1 MDIRRK
7 TLLALG
13 ITFIVLFCII
23 TGVSMFLYVDQLGR
37 LEQQQVTKDVTEV
50 ISSIA
55 NEQDDLSNTLH
66 DWSYWDDTYQFVLDQ
81 NQDYI
86 LQNVNENSL
95 SGLRVNL
102 YMVTDT
108 PGHIIYGKIVDP
120 VTGLESPLPEYIS
133 QLLPPGH
140 LFLNHTTLSG
150 TNTGLLLLPEGPMMI
165 ASSPVLDNNREGPSH
180 GVLVMGRSLDERA
193 FARISRATGNPLSAH
208 WNGDLVADDLQ
219 LSLLQKMNP
228 DSAVISIPRSDGTI
242 SGYRVINDVN
252 GQKILI
258 VSDQPRDLYRNGLA
272 IIQMYL
278 VLFTIVIL
286 VTLVIV
292 LLLVDRII
300 LKRLNYLT
308 NRVRKMGQ
316 GYNDN
321 MKPELTGNDEIA
333 HLEQAILS
341 AHTNLTNSGQELRKF
356 STSLAAANRKL
367 NVLTN
372 LTRQDLTNQI
382 FVLNGYLELVKK
394 QAAGQDHIIETVQ
407 KSVQAIR
414 LINKTIEYS
423 KDYQDMGAKP
433 PKWQNV
439 KMTLLLGLSHM
450 PLGKIQH
457 SLETEN
463 LEIFADPLLE
473 KVCQRLF
480 ENSVVHGDHVTQ
492 IRVWHTATPDE
503 VTLVFEDDGTGIPQ
517 ELKEQIFLRG
527 DGTRASRGSLI
538 FVREILDITGITI
551 SETGEPDK
559 GARFE
564 IVVPKGGWR
573 MTGED
578 WKGD

>member
-23 TGVSMFLYVDQLGR
+23 TGVSIFLYVDQLGR
-37 LEQQQVTKDVTEV
+37 LEHQQVTKDVTEV
-50 ISSIA
+50 TGAIA

-66 DWSYWDDTYQFVLDQ
+66 DWAYWDDTCQFVVDL

-86 LQNVNENSL
+86 IDNLNENSL
-95 SGLRVNL
+95 SALRVNL
-102 YMVTDT
+102 YMLTDT
-108 PGHIIYGKIVDP
+108 RGHIIYGKIVDP
-120 VTGLESPLPEYIS
+120 VTGRESPLPEYIS
-133 QLLPPGH
+133 QLLPPGQP
-140 LFLNHTTLSG
+140 FLNHSSVPG
-150 TNTGLLLLPEGPMMI
+150 TNAGILLLPEGPLMI
-165 ASSPVLDNNREGPSH
+165 ASSPVLDNNRQGPSH

-193 FARISRATGNPLSAH
+193 FARISRATGNPLSTH
-208 WNGDLVADDLQ
+208 WNGDLIADDLQ
-219 LSLLQKMNP
+219 LSLLQKMNT
-228 DSAVISIPRSDGTI
+228 DSAVVSIPRSDGFI
-242 SGYRVINDVN
+242 SGYTVISDVN

-258 VSDQPRDLYRNGLA
+258 VTDQPRDLYQNGLA
-272 IIQMYL
+272 IIRTYL
-278 VLFTIVIL
+278 ALFTFVIL

-292 LLLVDRII
+292 LLVVDQII
-300 LKRLNYLT
+300 LKRLNHLT
-308 NRVRKMGQ
+308 NRVSKIGQ
-316 GYNDN
+316 GKNDD
-321 MKPELTGNDEIA
+321 MKPELTGSDEIA

-341 AHTNLTNSGQELRKF
+341 AHTDLTNSGQELRKF

-382 FVLNGYLELVKK
+382 FVLSGYLHQAKK
-394 QAAGQDHIIETVQ
+394 QAAGHDSIIETVQ
-407 KSVQAIR
+407 KSVEAVR
-414 LINKTIEYS
+414 LINETIEYS

-473 KVCQRLF
+473 KACQRLF
-480 ENSVVHGDHVTQ
+480 ENSVKHGDHVTR
-492 IRVWHTATPDE
+492 IHVWHTAIPDA
-503 VTLVFEDDGTGIPQ
+503 VTILFEDDGIGIPQ
-517 ELKEQIFLRG
+517 EMKEQIFLRG
-527 DGTRASRGSLI
+527 EGTSATRGSLI

-551 SETGEPDK
+551 RETGEPGK

-564 IVVPKGGWR
+564 MTVPKHMWR
-573 MTGED
+573 TAG
-578 WKGD
+578 KGA

>member
-37 LEQQQVTKDVTEV
+37 LEQQQVIKDMTEA
-50 ISSIA
+50 IGAIA

-81 NQDYI
+81 NEDYI
-86 LQNVNENSL
+86 IGNLNENSL
-95 SGLRVNL
+95 SVIRVSL

-108 PGHIIYGKIVDP
+108 RGQIIYGKIVDP
-120 VTGLESPLPEYIS
+120 VTGRESPLPEYIS

-140 LFLNHTTLSG
+140 PFLNHTTLSG

-165 ASSPVLDNNREGPSH
+165 ASSPVLDNNRKGPSH
-180 GVLVMGRSLDERA
+180 GVLVMGRSLDERT

-480 ENSVVHGDHVTQ
+480 ENSVKHGDHVMR